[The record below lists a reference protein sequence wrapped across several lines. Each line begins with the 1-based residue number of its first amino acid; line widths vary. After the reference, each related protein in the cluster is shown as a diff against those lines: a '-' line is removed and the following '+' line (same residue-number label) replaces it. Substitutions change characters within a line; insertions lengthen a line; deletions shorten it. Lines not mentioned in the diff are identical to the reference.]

1 MKNIQLLVLA
11 FVCIVATNLGA
22 QGFRRIYPQEF
33 ISALAVTA
41 DGGIIFNTRDAD
53 TTTLVKTDPE
63 GNIIWT
69 RSHPLPG
76 PDDYLSADLF
86 VLPNGHYA
94 LGLYPDVTATT
105 LILVYDAV
113 GNPLGQRT
121 FLGTCPLSPVSN
133 DLYLVQ
139 PSWDTTYNI
148 IRMNDTLGIVWEKK
162 VKTAPVLVEPD
173 NSILD
178 MVTTSDGGLCLQT
191 TFDSSLLFPKTPR
204 LIKFDAN
211 GNLQWERG
219 FGLANYVYSGH
230 LAQAANGDFVFEN
243 VTGTIGSRV
252 IRTNPQGQQIWS
264 KQILHPVVSMCLMQD
279 GGIALLGRGNID
291 VPHWPLTKLDAGGN
305 IIFTKSLYPF
315 NFPSTVWTVDIE
327 PTPDG
332 GLVSNASL
340 LPHSV
345 LARTDANGNLHD
357 AFIRGHAIYDRN
369 HDCVAGPLDKPLPGW
384 LVTATI
390 GNYTQSAVTDTAGFY
405 EINLPVGD
413 CVVQIHPPASIWD
426 PCDGGAYPLTTV
438 YHDTLQQDFLVK
450 DSALCSL
457 LDVSLGAPLLR
468 PCFNAAYKVSWC
480 NKGTALA
487 NDASIAVILPP
498 GLDFISSTIPV
509 ALHAGDTLWY
519 NLGNID
525 FSECGDF
532 NVLVNVDCDSVA
544 VGQTLCTKAH
554 IFPDTLCLRP
564 SNWSG
569 AQVIADVRCV
579 GDTTVEFTLKNIG
592 DAPTQVLDYI
602 ITEDHVVL
610 YTQPFNLSPG
620 AEMKVERQANG
631 ATQRIEAEQ
640 EPGYPFPSMPS
651 AAIEGCGGWNV
662 AGQINRYALNDA
674 DPFTDID
681 CREVTGSFDPNDK
694 QGFPLGYSEEHL
706 IERESELT
714 YLIRFQNTGNDTAFY
729 VEVRDTL
736 SPWFDPATL
745 QVGAASHDFTWNM
758 RLGNALSFRFDN
770 ILLPDS
776 NTNEAASHGFIQF
789 RIQPKKD
796 APLGTLLENSAS
808 IYFDFNKP
816 VLTNTTFHHLGHGF
830 YVVNI
835 VHSTEAASL
844 PVQVAPNPF
853 REQTRIQLPVEA
865 AGDYQFRLHDAGGR
879 LIQSTGFTGSEM
891 TLSAAGLTQGYYW
904 FEIQN
909 KAGITVT
916 RGKILRQ

>member
-1 MKNIQLLVLA
+1 MKHIQLLVA
-11 FVCIVATNLGA
+11 FACIVITDLSA
-22 QGFRRIYPQEF
+22 QGFRRLYPQSY
-33 ISALAVTA
+33 INAVAATA
-41 DGGIIFNTRDAD
+41 DGGFIFNTRASD

-63 GNIIWT
+63 GNVVWS
-69 RSHPLPG
+69 RSHLMPG
-76 PDDYLSADLF
+76 PDDYLTTDLF

-94 LGLYPDVTATT
+94 LGLYPNITATT
-105 LILVYDAV
+105 LVMVYDAI

-121 FLGTCPLSPVSN
+121 FLGTCPLSPVN
-133 DLYLVQ
+133 NELYLVQ
-139 PSWDTTYNI
+139 PNWDTTYNI
-148 IRMNDTLGIVWEKK
+148 IRLDGALGTLWEKK
-162 VKTAPVLVEPD
+162 VKTAPVLVLPD
-173 NSILD
+173 KSILD
-178 MVTTSDGGLCLQT
+178 MTTTSDGGLCLQT
-191 TFDSSLLFPKTPR
+191 TFDSSLIFPKTTR

-211 GNLQWERG
+211 GDVQWERG
-219 FGLANYVYSGH
+219 FGLPNAIYYGH
-230 LAQAANGDFVFEN
+230 LAQAANGDFILEN
-243 VTGTIGSRV
+243 VTGTIGSTI
-252 IRTNPQGQQIWS
+252 IRTNPAGQQIWS
-264 KQILHPVVSMCLMQD
+264 KQVLHTVRSMCLMQD
-279 GGIALLGRGNID
+279 GGIALIGIGKGSTPN
-291 VPHWPLTKLDAGGN
+291 WALTKLDANGELL
-305 IIFTKSLYPF
+305 FTKSLYPF
-315 NFPSTVWTVDIE
+315 NSSFSVIGSDIE

-332 GLVSNASL
+332 GLVSCAYVS
-340 LPHSV
+340 PDGA
-345 LARTDANGNLHD
+345 LAKTDANGNLYD
-357 AFIRGHAIYDRN
+357 AFIQGHAIYDRN
-369 HDCVAGPLDKPLPGW
+369 HDCVTGPLDKPLPGW
-384 LVTATI
+384 LVTATL
-390 GNYTQSAVTDTAGFY
+390 GTYTESAITDSTGFY

-468 PCFNAAYKVSWC
+468 PCFNAVYKVSWC

-487 NDASIAVILPP
+487 QDASIAVILPP
-498 GLDFISSTIPV
+498 ELDFLSSSIPV

-532 NVLVNVDCDSVA
+532 NVQVKVNCDSA
-544 VGQTLCTKAH
+544 QAGQTLCTKAH

-569 AQVIADVRCV
+569 AQVVADVRCV

-592 DAPTQVLDYI
+592 DAPTQVLGYI

-610 YTQPFNLSPG
+610 YNQNFNLAPG
-620 AEMKVERQANG
+620 QDMMVERQANG
-631 ATQRIEAEQ
+631 STQRIEAEQ

-651 AAIEGCGGWNV
+651 AAIEGCGGWNA
-662 AGQINRYALNDA
+662 AGQINRYSLNDA

-681 CREVTGSFDPNDK
+681 CREVTSSFDPNDK
-694 QGFPLGYSEEHL
+694 QGFPFGYSDEHL
-706 IERESELT
+706 IEPESELT
-714 YLIRFQNTGNDTAFY
+714 YLIRFQNTGTDTAFY

-736 SPWFDPATL
+736 SSWFDPATL
-745 QVGAASHDFTWNM
+745 RVGAASHDFTWNM

-808 IYFDFNKP
+808 IYFDFNLP
-816 VLTNTTFHHLGHGF
+816 VLTNTTFHRLGRDF
-830 YVVNI
+830 YLVTVLK
-835 VHSTEAASL
+835 TPGDTYL

-853 REQTRIQLPVEA
+853 HDYTRILLPPDA
-865 AGDYQFRLHDAGGR
+865 AGDYQFRLYGA
-879 LIQSTGFTGSEM
+879 TGSLVRSIDFFGTEL
-891 TLSAAGLTQGYYW
+891 TLSAADLTQGYYW
-904 FEIQN
+904 FEIDN
-909 KAGITVT
+909 KEGVIVT
-916 RGKILRQ
+916 RGKMLRQ